1 MGNSEL
7 KTDLNPGAIS
17 LKEFSLDRVI
27 GRGGFG
33 KFWRGTHKKSS
44 RIFAIKEMQKI
55 RIVKKNSVA
64 SVLNERSLLAMLKH
78 PFIVNMQYA
87 FQDYLNLFLVM
98 DLVPGGDLRFHMEIG
113 R

>member
-7 KTDLNPGAIS
+7 KTDLNPGGVC
-17 LKEFSLDRVI
+17 LKDFSLERVI

-33 KFWRGTHKKSS
+33 KVWRATHKKSS

-64 SVLNERSLLAMLKH
+64 IFFIISPMNE
-78 PFIVNMQYA
+78 
-87 FQDYLNLFLVM
+87 
-98 DLVPGGDLRFHMEIG
+98 
-113 R
+113 